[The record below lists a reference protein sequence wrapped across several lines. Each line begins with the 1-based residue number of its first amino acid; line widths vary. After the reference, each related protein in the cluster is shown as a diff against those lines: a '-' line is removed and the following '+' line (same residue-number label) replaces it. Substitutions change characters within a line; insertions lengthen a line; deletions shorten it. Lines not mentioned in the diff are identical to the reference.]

1 MAAFD
6 FPNSPSTNQTHTE
19 NSVTWKWNGTV
30 WKRQGVAGAQGAQG
44 HQGVQGAAGSAT
56 ISNNAD
62 DRVITGGSGT
72 NLNGEANLV
81 FNGARLTVKTDQMVA
96 GQTLPDKG
104 IVLQSS
110 SNMTSGY
117 ALPLISATP
126 NSSSIGRARAG
137 IAAVSDNGTAGMHLA
152 LMTRYAADGT
162 DLDVT
167 ADERVRISSGGKVGI
182 ATDNPYAPLSLRT
195 APAASNASNMA
206 DKGILLHSPGATDEQ
221 VIPISASFVT
231 NAHLPRCAM
240 GFISHPTADPI
251 EGYAG
256 EIAFYTHD
264 AADGSAVNPAHERMR
279 IDRYGSMGLGTNSP
293 GRLLHIKSSAP
304 IIRLDDSNGGYSEI
318 SANTAILSLRAD
330 QGNSESGSYIN
341 FQVDSSEKVVITDGG
356 KLGIGH
362 HSHSQVGKE
371 LTIRPANDGGIQF
384 IRPGDTPSSPNI
396 HLELTTTTV
405 GSAFPT
411 AEAYT
416 VKYRTM
422 NCDQIF
428 ETYEGGGTGGNI
440 SFRTSESNNQHET
453 VRMYKDGHVTFFGSG
468 PWSDPGVTD
477 TRFFNGKFSM
487 ADDATV
493 TLSSAANTGAL
504 ICVGSY
510 RRNGGSIVYASALY
524 FITYGSNSVIK
535 VADPRGIFHTG
546 DYDGYMCMYKSSSS
560 NGNVTLKNRLGVTN
574 DVSVNIIGLQGL

>member
-1 MAAFD
+1 MSDIRYNQWLHNSGTGGVSQDAGGNVGIGTTNPLIPVGAGNTAILNVGVVSATTYYGNANNLSFTNLTAATGTFTGD
-6 FPNSPSTNQTHTE
+6 VSIGGTLTYQDVTNID
-19 NSVTWKWNGTV
+19 SVGLITARAGVNISGGEFKVGTAV
-30 WKRQGVAGAQGAQG
+30 SIGTAGVITATSYYGDGSNLTNAGASLANGANDRIITAT
-44 HQGVQGAAGSAT
+44 GA
-56 ISNNAD
+56 NA
-62 DRVITGGSGT
+62 
-72 NLNGEANLV
+72 LNGEANLV

-117 ALPLISATP
+117 ALPLISASP
-126 NSSSIGRARAG
+126 NATQLSRARAG

-206 DKGILLHSPGATDEQ
+206 DKGILLYAPGATDEQ
-221 VIPISASFVT
+221 IIPISASFVT

-240 GFISHPTADPI
+240 GFISHPTVDPI
-251 EGYAG
+251 QGYAG

-362 HSHSQVGKE
+362 HSNSQVTNGKE
-371 LTIRPANDGGIQF
+371 LSIRPANDGGIQF

-396 HLELTTTTV
+396 HLELTTTTS

-440 SFRTSESNNQHET
+440 SFRTSES
-453 VRMYKDGHVTFFGSG
+453 K
-468 PWSDPGVTD
+468 GV
-477 TRFFNGKFSM
+477 
-487 ADDATV
+487 
-493 TLSSAANTGAL
+493 
-504 ICVGSY
+504 I
-510 RRNGGSIVYASALY
+510 
-524 FITYGSNSVIK
+524 
-535 VADPRGIFHTG
+535 H
-546 DYDGYMCMYKSSSS
+546 
-560 NGNVTLKNRLGVTN
+560 
-574 DVSVNIIGLQGL
+574 